1 MFSMAS
7 YNLDRFREFI
17 FKSRFF
23 ERFEIESGLKSR
35 LASDDV
41 ELMKFAFDWLKF
53 SLFGEKT
60 IQIKN
65 EPSPGHAT
73 NP

>member
-1 MFSMAS
+1 
-7 YNLDRFREFI
+7 
-17 FKSRFF
+17 
-23 ERFEIESGLKSR
+23 
-35 LASDDV
+35 
-41 ELMKFAFDWLKF
+41 MKFAFDWLKF

-65 EPSPGHAT
+65 EPSPGDAT